1 MSVTLVTRDPFPGGS
16 FPLAGRLTSRVGYGM
31 GQVTRH
37 AGNSEAQAKAV
48 ELLHVAFDLG
58 ITHFDTAQFYGS
70 GLANELLRASFGNR
84 RNDILIATKAEAK
97 PVPGAPIPLE
107 AAQKPFELRAAVEAN
122 LRTLGTNWIDV
133 VNLRRMD
140 FTPGLLAGGE
150 QVVPFEDQLAEMAA
164 LRDEEKILGIGL
176 SHVTVEQLRT
186 AMPVG
191 ISCVQNIYYM
201 VDRSQEPLLELCV
214 KNDIAWIPYSPSV
227 VAWHTPQ
234 GHRPGPCPGRRFPS
248 RSDGIAGRPGMA
260 AHAFAKHDADPGN
273 EQH

>member
-1 MSVTLVTRDPFPGGS
+1 M
-16 FPLAGRLTSRVGYGM
+16 
-31 GQVTRH
+31 
-37 AGNSEAQAKAV
+37 
-48 ELLHVAFDLG
+48 
-58 ITHFDTAQFYGS
+58 
-70 GLANELLRASFGNR
+70 
-84 RNDILIATKAEAK
+84 
-97 PVPGAPIPLE
+97 PGAPIPLE

-164 LRDEEKILGIGL
+164 LRDEGKILGIGL

-191 ISCVQNIYYM
+191 ISCVQNIYNM

-234 GHRPGPCPGRRFPS
+234 GRRPGPCPGRRFSS
-248 RSDGIAGRPGMA
+248 RGDGIAGRPGMA
-260 AHAFAKHDADPGN
+260 AHAFAEHDADPGN